1 MKSSQPM
8 KGQPLKGMEAV
19 VLAAGLGERLRPL
32 SLARP
37 KCLFPVM
44 NRPLLEV
51 CLEWLAG
58 LGVVR
63 VRLNAH
69 YLMEQVEA
77 WLSRARLPLPV
88 DLSRERQKILG
99 TGGGI
104 RQAAR
109 GLTSTFAVV
118 NADCLLRGVDVA
130 AMLAA
135 HRESGALATLLLQEE
150 GSVRNITAQGGLLT
164 SLRGR
169 PEGAPGAAA
178 GFTGLHLME
187 PGLLS
192 RIPEGVSDIIEVY
205 LGCLERGERLCG
217 HVSRG
222 HYFCDMGTP
231 ASYLGLHRDVFAGR
245 LSLPGL
251 GAEDGLCLAQGVV
264 RGEGCLLGPE
274 VVAGPGVSFGA
285 GCVVRRS
292 ILWEGASVAP
302 GVEVSGCVVGQG
314 ARVVRQATDEVLV
327 AG

>member
-1 MKSSQPM
+1 
-8 KGQPLKGMEAV
+8 MEAV

-77 WLSRARLPLPV
+77 WLSRATLPLPV

-135 HRESGALATLLLQEE
+135 HREGRALATLLLQEE
-150 GSVRNITAQGGLLT
+150 GSVRNITVEGGLIT

-187 PGLLS
+187 PGLIS

-251 GAEDGLCLAQGVV
+251 GAGAGVAAGVDDGLCLAQGVV

-314 ARVVRQATDEVLV
+314 ERVVRQATDEVLV